1 MRTKS
6 LALVA
11 AAAVVAAGCVIRTH
25 HTIEAH
31 VTVDIRQVD
40 EQAAQIVDYVTG
52 EKDTPPDIANTPA
65 EGEKTSWLR
74 RAWQSIAPIQVAY
87 AAELKESSP
96 KVKALADKMRQR
108 YPEIQALKSKGY
120 VGETNRGYLELRP
133 SDDLK
138 GDEKNAAQKLI
149 AAENADR
156 KALYQE
162 IVGLNKDQNVSLG
175 VVERVFA
182 DKWLKQAK
190 SGEQVQLPP
199 AGEAFGKFKAS
210 DLGKRLGDKAQPG
223 AWVTVP

>member
-6 LALVA
+6 LILVA

-40 EQAAQIVDYVTG
+40 EQAEQIVDYVTG
-52 EKDTPPDIANTPA
+52 ETDNLKKVETPPA
-65 EGEKTSWLR
+65 EKTSWFR
-74 RAWQSIAPIQVAY
+74 RALDCVAPVQVAY
-87 AAELKESSP
+87 AAAPLKESSP
-96 KVKALADKMRQR
+96 RVKELADKMRQR
-108 YPEIQALKSKGY
+108 YPEVQALKGKGCI
-120 VGETNRGYLELRP
+120 GETNRGYLENRP
-133 SDDLK
+133 CADQDAES
-138 GDEKNAAQKLI
+138 KNVAQRLI

-162 IVGLNKDQNVSLG
+162 IVQLNKDQNVPLS

-190 SGEQVQLPP
+190 PGEQVQLPP
-199 AGEAFGKFKAS
+199 AGPAFDEFKGTA
-210 DLGKRLGDKAQPG
+210 LGKRLGDKAQPG